1 MQRLEENQVT
11 KVAGHIKIVDP
22 ETGEVFVDK
31 RNAINY
37 ENMSIALAYSLAGIT
52 DGDGTTGD
60 PYNILQI
67 GFGNG
72 GVNVT
77 GTGALSYRATNTG
90 TVSGTLYN
98 QTYVKGVASSQTADT
113 ENNMSVSHVGG
124 NNYSD
129 VVITATLG
137 YNEPSD
143 QMEFDTATDS
153 DGNYVFDELGIKLR
167 TGEYI
172 SHVIFHP
179 VQKSANRK
187 IQVIYTVRITAGS

>member
-1 MQRLEENQVT
+1 MQRLEENQNT
-11 KVAGHIKIVDP
+11 KVAGHIKILDP

-37 ENMSIALAYSLAGIT
+37 ENMSIALAYSLAGLT
-52 DGDGTTGD
+52 SGDGVTGD
-60 PYNILQI
+60 PYSILQL

-77 GTGALSYRATNTG
+77 GTGNLSYRATNTS
-90 TVSGTLYN
+90 TVSGQLYN
-98 QTYVKGVASSQTADT
+98 QTYVKNVDHSQTEDT
-113 ENNMSVSHVGG
+113 ENNIVISHVGG

-129 VVITATLG
+129 IVITATLG

-143 QMEFDTATDS
+143 QDEFDTAVDNNG
-153 DGNYVFDELGIKLR
+153 DYVFDELGIKLQ

>member
-1 MQRLEENQVT
+1 MQRLEENQNT
-11 KVAGHIKIVDP
+11 KVAGHIKILDP

-37 ENMSIALAYSLAGIT
+37 ENMSIALAYSLAGLT
-52 DGDGTTGD
+52 SGDGVTGD
-60 PYNILQI
+60 PYSILQL

-77 GTGALSYRATNTG
+77 GTGNLSYRATNTS
-90 TVSGTLYN
+90 TVSGQLYN
-98 QTYVKGVASSQTADT
+98 QTYVKNVDHSQTEDT
-113 ENNMSVSHVGG
+113 ENNIVISHVGG

-129 VVITATLG
+129 IIITCTLG

-143 QMEFDTATDS
+143 QDEFDTAVDNNG
-153 DGNYVFDELGIKLR
+153 DYIFDELGIRLQ

>member
-1 MQRLEENQVT
+1 MDRLQENQNT
-11 KVAGHIKIVDP
+11 KVVGHIKILDP
-22 ETGEVFVDK
+22 DSGEVFVDK

-113 ENNMSVSHVGG
+113 ENNMRVSHVGG